1 MALGMQPN
9 ICVTAFRYGAG
20 KLILKRFVIPV
31 YCLFCL
37 VLMFFIAGAAED
49 AHMGAVPFFII
60 AMVGFGIGFFI
71 FTRIYKLADS
81 LDFICSVCNS
91 HIKSETQCPI
101 CGAEVGKPF
110 TPKAPPPP
118 SQNPQ

>member
-1 MALGMQPN
+1 MAPGMQPN

-20 KLILKRFVIPV
+20 KLIVKRFVIPV
-31 YCLFCL
+31 FCLFSV
-37 VLMFFIAGAAED
+37 VLGFFIAVAAED

-60 AMVGFGIGFFI
+60 LMVGFGIGFFI
-71 FTRIYKLADS
+71 FTRMLNLADS

-118 SQNPQ
+118 LQNPQ